1 MLENGAAPAVQ
12 ATEVKTEERPL
23 SPSEAHEAAQQTSF
37 FGNTVEDSGETIS
50 GSDNSEVSKETMGL
64 DGWLF
69 TDGVEG
75 TGPRPL
81 WLKDKYKSVADQAAA
96 YSELEKKLGEFK
108 GAPKDGYKFEEADG
122 LNLEDPMLAKFLPKF
137 KEMNMSQE
145 AVKTLI
151 NEWSDY
157 QQSAVKIDV
166 KEEIKKL
173 GIEGHDMIAK
183 TNQWMKNNLSPEVVE
198 TVQSWIHTAED
209 MKALNAL
216 RSFQPLSR
224 SPTANDMQ
232 TSFTHESLAEVKN
245 EKIKNWQ
252 KYQDDTNYRDTIN
265 SRMAAAVTR
274 NDATKKR

>member
-12 ATEVKTEERPL
+12 TTEVKNEERPL
-23 SPSEAHEAAQQTSF
+23 SPSEAHEAAQLTSF
-37 FGNTVEDSGETIS
+37 FGSDSENVEPTAPLGENTEAQPEIEWYFDNGIKGE
-50 GSDNSEVSKETMGL
+50 
-64 DGWLF
+64 
-69 TDGVEG
+69 
-75 TGPRPL
+75 GPRPV
-81 WLKDKYKSVADQAAA
+81 WLKEKYKSVADQASA
-96 YSELEKKLGEFK
+96 YGELEKKLGEFK